1 MRQNE
6 PAPPAAEARASCAY
20 ERHTALDAYDPEPAP
35 SAANWLALDET
46 ERIDLVSSY
55 HGRKKIRLPNSQLH
69 AVIHVIVENQ
79 LALRE
84 SVVVDTLA
92 RLQSEG
98 LSRHDAL
105 HAVGSAPSRDL
116 DELVG

>member
-6 PAPPAAEARASCAY
+6 HAPPAAEARASCAY
-20 ERHTALDAYDPEPAP
+20 ERHTALDAYDPETAP

-55 HGRKKIRLPNSQLH
+55 PGRQKIRLPKSQLP
-69 AVIHVIVENQ
+69 AVIHGIVENQ

-84 SVVVDTLA
+84 SVGVGTLA
-92 RLQSEG
+92 RPQSERV
-98 LSRHDAL
+98 S
-105 HAVGSAPSRDL
+105 P
-116 DELVG
+116 DE